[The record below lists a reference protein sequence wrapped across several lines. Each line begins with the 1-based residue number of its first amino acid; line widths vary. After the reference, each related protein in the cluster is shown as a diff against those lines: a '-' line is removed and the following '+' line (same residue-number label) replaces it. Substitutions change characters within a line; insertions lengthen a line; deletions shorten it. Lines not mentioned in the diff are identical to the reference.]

1 MVIKIASKERMN
13 TDEAAEYMGVPKSF
27 LERDR
32 WLSGKGEKPK
42 VPFIKLGY
50 RTIIY
55 EKSALDKALA
65 NHRRE

>member
-1 MVIKIASKERMN
+1 MTVNFASKTRMN
-13 TDEAAEYMGVPKSF
+13 TDEAAVYLGVPKSF

-32 WLSGKGEKPK
+32 WLSGQGQPLK

-55 EKSALDKALA
+55 EKLALDQTIA